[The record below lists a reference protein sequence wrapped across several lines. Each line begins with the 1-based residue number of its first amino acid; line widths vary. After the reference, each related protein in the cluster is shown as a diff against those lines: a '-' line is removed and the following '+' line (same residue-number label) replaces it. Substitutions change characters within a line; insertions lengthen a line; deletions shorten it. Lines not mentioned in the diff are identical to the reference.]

1 MYKKREKK
9 FSSFDFNPFFFFFYI
24 LLLFLDIIYL
34 FHHVKEIQ
42 YNTIVTVVIV

>member
-9 FSSFDFNPFFFFFYI
+9 FSSFDFNPFFFIYI

-42 YNTIVTVVIV
+42 YNTIVTIVIV